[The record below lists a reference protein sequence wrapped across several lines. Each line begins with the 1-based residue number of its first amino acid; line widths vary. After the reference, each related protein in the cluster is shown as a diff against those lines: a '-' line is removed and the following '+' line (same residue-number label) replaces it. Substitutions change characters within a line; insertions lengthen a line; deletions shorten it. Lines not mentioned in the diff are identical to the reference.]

1 MNNQKGFTLIETI
14 IALTILSFLVTAVLL
29 IYAEGYLNYAKNNQK
44 MEVQENLRFTLNKI
58 SREIR

>member
-44 MEVQENLRFTLNKI
+44 MEVQENLRFTLNKM